1 MGSAVSSGVN
11 NDDLVN
17 NLVKEKYITSHQVE
31 EVFRSVDRGHFVDGR
46 INEPPL
52 EDDILNGR
60 PRRRS
65 VSAYEDLAWRE
76 GNLHLSA
83 PCIYTHV
90 MEELDLK
97 AGLSFL
103 NLGWY
108 IYTFSL
114 YNDLMNRCV

>member
-31 EVFRSVDRGHFVDGR
+31 QVFRAVDRGHFVDTFLAENFEGSQGTNQQTR
-46 INEPPL
+46 SL
-52 EDDILNGR
+52 SRR
-60 PRRRS
+60 PNIT
-65 VSAYEDLAWRE
+65 AYEDLAWRE

-97 AGLSFL
+97 SGLSFL
-103 NLGWY
+103 NIG
-108 IYTFSL
+108 
-114 YNDLMNRCV
+114 